1 MYPHFRSWR
10 RTGQGGKETRPEQ
23 RFGEDLLAKTR
34 VNRVSRGK
42 RSMKPN
48 VLVMS
53 SRATGPSYQ
62 GYWYASVKKF
72 QWYAEE
78 TVGAHGDPGITA
90 A

>member
-1 MYPHFRSWR
+1 
-10 RTGQGGKETRPEQ
+10 
-23 RFGEDLLAKTR
+23 
-34 VNRVSRGK
+34 
-42 RSMKPN
+42 MKPN

-78 TVGAHGDPGITA
+78 TVGAHGDPGIMA